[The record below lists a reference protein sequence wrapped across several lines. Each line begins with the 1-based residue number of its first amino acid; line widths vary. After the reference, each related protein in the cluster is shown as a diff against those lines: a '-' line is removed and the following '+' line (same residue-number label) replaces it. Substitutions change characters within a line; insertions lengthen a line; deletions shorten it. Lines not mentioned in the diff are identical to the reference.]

1 MGWANRIPKQLGS
14 TVGPEA
20 NRPPGPHIEGTGDNR
35 HRVEPTVTASCELAP
50 VVRNQEAAPAVVAAH
65 PSVISLCDYMEGGR
79 TYRASCKLL
88 GVSTGEMW
96 RRINA
101 TADGKDRYS
110 RARAMAGRIAAD
122 EVLEIADAATP
133 ETVQV
138 ARLRAEKR
146 QWYAAKMNP
155 AEFGERTG
163 TVVNVGHG
171 AGANITV
178 TDETLKLLQERRRI
192 ALEGMRP
199 ASAEVVNESAP
210 DPQ

>member
-1 MGWANRIPKQLGS
+1 
-14 TVGPEA
+14 
-20 NRPPGPHIEGTGDNR
+20 
-35 HRVEPTVTASCELAP
+35 
-50 VVRNQEAAPAVVAAH
+50 
-65 PSVISLCDYMEGGR
+65 
-79 TYRASCKLL
+79 
-88 GVSTGEMW
+88 
-96 RRINA
+96 
-101 TADGKDRYS
+101 
-110 RARAMAGRIAAD
+110 
-122 EVLEIADAATP
+122 LEIADAATP

-155 AEFGERTG
+155 AEFGDRNG

-171 AGANITV
+171 AGSTIAI

-199 ASAEVVNESAP
+199 AIAEVVSESAP